1 MIGNVAAIIGS
12 VACNSNLNSGVAAL
26 CDKRRVFGATKLP
39 PRKAIAACDP
49 HRKTTGTQN
58 HTRVMADRNMTS
70 RFMTG
75 KRKARRSRACDAFR
89 FSSGVRPC
97 SDRFP

>member
-1 MIGNVAAIIGS
+1 MTSTLFPVLAMLS
-12 VACNSNLNSGVAAL
+12 
-26 CDKRRVFGATKLP
+26 

-58 HTRVMADRNMTS
+58 HTHVMADRNMTV

-89 FSSGVRPC
+89 FLSGGVLVRIA
-97 SDRFP
+97 SL